1 MHMDAQTVTLIFT
14 IVTGIGVLLQAAVL
28 FGIALG
34 LRETQKKLLGL
45 TERLEEH
52 IVPVIST
59 SRGLLEDISP
69 KVKTITSNL
78 VDASGTLRAQAE
90 NVGHVVNDAAA
101 RTSRQTAR
109 VDSMISSTLNNI
121 GNATAAVEKSIAG
134 PLRQVNGVLAGL
146 RAGIETLGA
155 RPGQRPVKPTET
167 RTTAGFTAS
176 DSASTSGTPFRETTP
191 IDSTA
196 QAEITPEAAARFVRD
211 RVATERR

>member
-1 MHMDAQTVTLIFT
+1 MHSDAQTVTLIFT

-45 TERLEEH
+45 TERLESH

-59 SRGLLEDISP
+59 SRGLLEDLSP

-78 VDASGTLRAQAE
+78 VDASGTLRSQAE
-90 NVGHVVNDAAA
+90 NVGNVVSDAAA
-101 RTSRQTAR
+101 RTRQQTAR
-109 VDSMISSTLNNI
+109 VDSMISSTLNNL

-146 RAGIETLGA
+146 RAGMETLSA
-155 RPGQRPVKPTET
+155 KPGQRPVKP
-167 RTTAGFTAS
+167 AAS
-176 DSASTSGTPFRETTP
+176 QGVSAPAASTPIREANPVDVTPEEAR
-191 IDSTA
+191 
-196 QAEITPEAAARFVRD
+196 EAAARFVRE
-211 RVATERR
+211 RTASERR